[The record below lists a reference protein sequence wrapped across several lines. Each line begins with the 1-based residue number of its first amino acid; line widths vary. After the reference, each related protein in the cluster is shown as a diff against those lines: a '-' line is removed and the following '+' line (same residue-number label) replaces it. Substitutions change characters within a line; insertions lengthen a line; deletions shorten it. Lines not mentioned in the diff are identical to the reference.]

1 MKLIPILVLLAILC
15 APLPGEEKTLG
26 VPVSLSVS
34 VTTPEVEGTA
44 PSPLFS
50 WKITAKGRG
59 QSQSS
64 YRILVAEDPA
74 ELRPD
79 GRIVW
84 DSEKVESGQSQ
95 FVAYAGPE
103 LEKDKTYHWKVLL
116 WDIKKEEQS
125 WSEAQSFTL
134 AGKSKTAAAEDG
146 EPRAL
151 SSFQCSDDSLN
162 EIFQAAAESRRAS
175 ISGSLSFGPD
185 KKPWS
190 ADIQLTAR
198 SFLFAQDLSQ
208 NYQDWLN
215 QLTAGVSAESPL
227 YPAIAPST
235 TGESFPAP
243 GYSDAGI
250 VVPFAIWQMTGDL
263 EVVKKHYEENVAY
276 LGALRKADP
285 EWTGKG
291 FGKDLGDRGHQD
303 DATSS
308 DFLALCFTGLDCRI
322 LIETSS
328 AVGHM
333 PYIMQ
338 HNAWFDFIRNGFQ
351 KRFLGE
357 DGKLTE
363 TSQTAQILALR
374 FSLLPPEHKQPIADA
389 LAASLKKDG
398 LKAGIFGIGSV
409 LPVLSWTGHHEQ
421 AVELAQGLKPDN
433 PETAEVVLAS
443 ATEWMMSFLAGIN
456 HQTPGFKT
464 SRIAP
469 FIPTDGSLT
478 SVKAQH
484 QTRYGTLSIAWETT
498 KKGLT
503 AEVTI
508 PPNTNAVIVLPS
520 EEKAT
525 LTESGKTL
533 KDSYGCQLMRFVDG
547 KQEII
552 AQSGT
557 YKFEI
562 VNP

>member
-1 MKLIPILVLLAILC
+1 MKFIPVLALLAILC
-15 APLPGEEKTLG
+15 APLHGEEKSLG
-26 VPVSLSVS
+26 VPAGLSVS
-34 VTTPEVEGTA
+34 VTPPGAEGEA

-50 WKITAKGRG
+50 WKITAQGRA
-59 QSQSS
+59 QTQSS
-64 YRILVAEDPA
+64 YRILVAQDAA
-74 ELRPD
+74 ELKPD
-79 GRIVW
+79 GKVTW
-84 DSEKVESGQSQ
+84 DSKKVESGQSQ

-103 LEKDKTYHWKVLL
+103 LDKDKTYYWKVLL
-116 WDIKKEEQS
+116 WDLKKEEQS
-125 WSEAQSFTL
+125 WSEAQAFTL
-134 AGKSKTAAAEDG
+134 AGKSKTAALKEG
-146 EPRAL
+146 EPRVL
-151 SSFQCSDDSLN
+151 SAFHSSDESLN
-162 EIFQAAAESRRAS
+162 KIFQAAAKSRQAS
-175 ISGSLSFGPD
+175 ISGPLSFGPD

-198 SFLFAQDLSQ
+198 SFLFAQDLST
-208 NYQDWLN
+208 NYQDWLEEF
-215 QLTAGVSAESPL
+215 TAEVSAESPL
-227 YPAIAPST
+227 YPAIAPAAK
-235 TGESFPAP
+235 GESFPAP

-263 EVVKKHYEENVAY
+263 AVVKKHYEENVAY

-291 FGKDLGDRGHQD
+291 FGKDLGDRGHQN
-303 DATSS
+303 DATSA
-308 DFLALCFTGLDCRI
+308 DFLALCFMGLDCRI
-322 LIETSS
+322 LIETST

-338 HNAWFDFIRNGFQ
+338 HNAWFDFIRSGFQ
-351 KRFLGE
+351 KRFLAE

-363 TSQTAQILALR
+363 KSQTAQILALR

-389 LAASLKKDG
+389 LAESLQKDG

-421 AVELAQGLKPDN
+421 AVELARGLTTDN
-433 PETAEVVLAS
+433 PETAEVGLAS
-443 ATEWMMSFLAGIN
+443 TTEWMMSFLAGIN
-456 HQTPGFKT
+456 HQAPGFKT

-478 SVKAQH
+478 SVKAHH
-484 QTRYGTLSIAWETT
+484 QTPYGTLAVAWQTT
-498 KKGLT
+498 EKGLT

-508 PPNTNAVIVLPS
+508 PPNTNAIIALPS
-520 EEKAT
+520 DEKAT
-525 LTESGKTL
+525 LTESGKAL
-533 KDSYGCQLMRFVDG
+533 ADAYGCQLIRFVDG